1 MKRLA
6 RISLDTVFAVSTL
19 ALVVALLP
27 SVATAQDA
35 VSPQTLMGKLK
46 WRSVGPYIGGR
57 VVAVDGVADQPDL
70 FYMGAVDGGVWKST
84 NYGLSWKNISDG
96 WPSTS
101 DSIGALAVAPSNPKI
116 IYAGTGESDIRGDMV
131 TGDGVFKSTD
141 AGKTWRYAGLKDTH
155 TTMDLIVD
163 PGNPDVV
170 YAASMGHVFVSGPN
184 RGVFKTTDGGQTWK
198 KILFVNDKTGV
209 VDLAM
214 APKDPQVLYAAA
226 WQAYRTPWKLS
237 SGGPGSGLYKTTDS
251 GAHWTNI
258 SHDTGLPTGL
268 LGKIGVAVSPSNP
281 DVVYVTI
288 QAKGGGVFKSTD
300 AGKTFTRVNKE
311 WKLRQRAFYYMA
323 ITVDPKDPA
332 TIYMAQVDALFVSH
346 DSGKTFKK
354 LHTPHGDNHIVWVN
368 PNNTN
373 ILLEGNDGGA
383 TVSVDRG
390 KTWSSVH
397 NQPTGQFY
405 HVNLDD
411 QFPFHLYG
419 AQQDEGSFEGPSAT
433 SQDMIPLSE
442 WKSVAYGEA
451 TVVVPQPGNPN
462 ITYGSGYYSIF
473 LKYDLANEQ
482 FQSVSPWP
490 NYTESRPSAALKYRF
505 AWTHPILFSPVNPK
519 ELLVGSQFVM
529 TSDDYGQTWKTISP
543 DLTRNDP
550 STEGP
555 TGGPIEVDASGAEI
569 YPNVSALAVSPLD
582 GNVIWAGSSD
592 GLVHVTTDAGAHW
605 QAVRPPTLP
614 EWSDISSIEP
624 SHTVKGTAYLTA
636 SRYMWDDFKP
646 YVFMTTDYGQHW
658 TAITNGLPDDQ
669 YVFDVRQDPNDAN
682 LLFMGTKN
690 TVYVSLDGGAQ
701 WQPLTLNLP
710 HVQVRGVA
718 INTREG
724 EVAIATHGRAFWVLD
739 NLALLEQLTGK
750 QNVATDAPALFAP
763 EQAWLSQAYGK
774 PDAPRDAKGAGKN
787 PPFGATVFFH
797 VPKAY
802 VGKTPVTLAFTDA
815 QGQTIRSFTLHLKA
829 TSKKK
834 PDTSGMTPQQKQALA
849 LTKLTAIEPGMNRFQ
864 WDLRY
869 SDAAK
874 VKGYYPPEAAGGLAS
889 SVAGPQVI
897 PGTYRVVFDYAG
909 HKSAQ
914 TFKIALDPRI
924 KASQADLQASLAL
937 QLEIHKALDTLD
949 KDLNTAM
956 TVRDQLQST
965 LANNGSPT
973 AQKALADLNHEIAK
987 LVQMDVHSS
996 EGDLRA
1002 PPQLHGLLAYL
1013 QSDIGLAYA
1022 KPTPA
1027 QYAVYQQLAQ
1037 ETTAGESKLES
1048 AVAAAQAVSPKP

>member
-1 MKRLA
+1 
-6 RISLDTVFAVSTL
+6 
-19 ALVVALLP
+19 
-27 SVATAQDA
+27 
-35 VSPQTLMGKLK
+35 
-46 WRSVGPYIGGR
+46 
-57 VVAVDGVADQPDL
+57 
-70 FYMGAVDGGVWKST
+70 
-84 NYGLSWKNISDG
+84 
-96 WPSTS
+96 
-101 DSIGALAVAPSNPKI
+101 
-116 IYAGTGESDIRGDMV
+116 
-131 TGDGVFKSTD
+131 
-141 AGKTWRYAGLKDTH
+141 
-155 TTMDLIVD
+155 
-163 PGNPDVV
+163 
-170 YAASMGHVFVSGPN
+170 
-184 RGVFKTTDGGQTWK
+184 
-198 KILFVNDKTGV
+198 
-209 VDLAM
+209 
-214 APKDPQVLYAAA
+214 VLYAAA

-237 SGGPGSGLYKTTDS
+237 SGGPGSGLYKTTDG

-258 SHDTGLPTGL
+258 SHHAGLPSGL
-268 LGKIGVAVSPSNP
+268 LGKIGVAVAPSNP
-281 DVVYVTI
+281 EVVYVTI

-300 AGKTFTRVNKE
+300 GGNTFNRVNKE

-323 ITVDPKDPA
+323 ITVDPKDPD
-332 TIYMAQVDALFVSH
+332 TVYMAQVDALFVSH
-346 DSGKTFKK
+346 DGGKTFKK

-368 PNNTN
+368 PENTS

-433 SQDMIPLSE
+433 AQDMIPLSE

-490 NYTESRPSAALKYRF
+490 NYTESRPSNALKYRF
-505 AWTHPILFSPVNPK
+505 AWTHPILFSPANPK
-519 ELLVGSQFVM
+519 QLLVGSQFVM

-550 STEGP
+550 ATEGP

-569 YPNVSALAVSPLD
+569 YPNISALAVSPLD

-592 GLVHVTTDAGAHW
+592 GLVHVTTDGGSNW
-605 QAVRPPTLP
+605 QAVRPQALP

-624 SHTVKGTAYLTA
+624 SHIDKGTAYLTA

-646 YVFMTTDYGQHW
+646 YVFKTTDYGKHW
-658 TAITNGLPDDQ
+658 TMITDGLPDDQ
-669 YVFDVRQDPNDAN
+669 YVFDVTQDPNDAN
-682 LLFMGTKN
+682 LLFVGTKN
-690 TVYVSLDGGAQ
+690 TVYVSLDRGAN
-701 WQPLTLNLP
+701 WQPLKLNLP

-718 INTREG
+718 INAREG
-724 EVAIATHGRAFWVLD
+724 AVAIATHGRAFWVMD
-739 NLALLEQLTGK
+739 NLAFLEQLTGN
-750 QNVATDAPALFAP
+750 QSVAADAPALFSP
-763 EQAWLSQAYGK
+763 QQAWLTQAYGK
-774 PDAPRDAKGAGKN
+774 PDDPRDAKGSGKN

-802 VGKTPVTLAFTDA
+802 DGKTPVTLAFENA
-815 QGQTIRSFTLHLKA
+815 QGATIRSFTLHLKA
-829 TSKKK
+829 KSKKK
-834 PDTSGMTPQQKQALA
+834 PDTSRMTPQQKEALA
-849 LTKLTAIEPGMNRFQ
+849 LKKLTAIEPGMNRFQ

-889 SVAGPQVI
+889 SVAGPQVV

-914 TFKIALDPRI
+914 TFTVALDPRI
-924 KASQADLQASLAL
+924 MASQDDLQASLAL
-937 QLEIHKALDTLD
+937 QLEIHETLD
-949 KDLNTAM
+949 KLDKELNTAM
-956 TVRDQLQST
+956 GVRDRLQSA

-973 AQKALADLNHEIAK
+973 AAEQKALADLNSEIAD

-1037 ETTAGESKLES
+1037 EAQSGEQKLQAAVDAAGK
-1048 AVAAAQAVSPKP
+1048 